1 MYDKLKDE
9 IYKEFDKSKNY
20 NTILSKMK
28 GVSRMKNV
36 KIKLILGS
44 ACIVVVALFG
54 VNIFKALNHTIS
66 IDSVD
71 TKWEKKEVYYDSSKM
86 ETSMD
91 TAIVPHWEEMP
102 INQQYYLA
110 NYNEKSYDSK
120 NAKIPE
126 DNIDQKIGTVILT
139 GKDTYTEETHT
150 INADVYSI
158 KNISSECVI
167 AIRFENTLEY
177 YVYINA
183 YYKPN
188 TLGDLVEDLN
198 LRENLSFGTI
208 IYEYL
213 DSTKPENEQI
223 IEVEFPDVDSKE
235 IWNMLLN
242 DLTLENIY
250 RDNGKYRSDYFVK
263 SVGISIDI
271 PKLGYK
277 NISIELTDKGYLI
290 TNILDTGKGFYIGE
304 EKVQEF
310 IDYLT
315 ENCKGYQIV
324 YIDTNP
330 NVNEE
335 ETNPEDDKIMMY
347 DKATNTVTEVDMNN
361 IRGES
366 NSANSSVNYIEAFD
380 PTK

>member
-9 IYKEFDKSKNY
+9 IYKEFDKNKNY
-20 NTILSKMK
+20 NAILSKMK
-28 GVSRMKNV
+28 GVSSMKNV